1 MLYCSNKC
9 YQQDSATHNTLCS
22 TFNNFRNSERPTS
35 NHYRAILSPVNN
47 FKPRFIWL
55 RVNGARGYRI
65 FDSNNLARYIP
76 GLRDDAFAISRYADL
91 DREYENTMFLM
102 HHLDLEG
109 INEQPVNQCLAHMI
123 GEPVEYRGNVVVFG
137 MKYTA
142 ATTIQDCSDE
152 DQTLGAA
159 CPIIALDLDTTSLNP
174 LIAYLG

>member
-1 MLYCSNKC
+1 VHLRPDRRVSRSNHSRSPWYYTNPAQQLPIFAVSDLILLPESAAHVGTCCIAQNKC

-22 TFNNFRNSERPTS
+22 TFYNFRNSERPTS
-35 NHYRAILSPVNN
+35 NHYRAILFPVNN

-55 RVNGARGYRI
+55 RVNGARGYQI

-109 INEQPVNQCLAHMI
+109 SNEQLVN
-123 GEPVEYRGNVVVFG
+123 
-137 MKYTA
+137 
-142 ATTIQDCSDE
+142 
-152 DQTLGAA
+152 
-159 CPIIALDLDTTSLNP
+159 
-174 LIAYLG
+174 